1 MENKDQL
8 QQVLIDKGI
17 TPDSLSYLSKY
28 FGFETFKAGQKSV
41 IEKVIEKKNILAVMP
56 TGGGKSL
63 CYQLPAV
70 IFKGITIVVSPLI
83 SLMKDQ
89 IDDLNELFIEATFIN
104 SSISAKEQE
113 NRINKA
119 KKGTYKLLYIA
130 PERFRSKKF
139 VDLLKTIKVE
149 LLAIDEAHCIST
161 WGHDFRPDYLR
172 LRHFIKLMDNPPVIA
187 LTATATPEVQQD
199 IIRQL
204 DIGKTEVIVTGF
216 DRENLIFSVI
226 HTPTKKDKNAVLK
239 DALKRNHGSAIV
251 YVGTRKKAESTSEF
265 LKSIGVKAMAYH
277 AGMDDR
283 EREEVQNSFM
293 NGKIPVL
300 VATNAFGMGIDK
312 DDIRYLIHYDIPGNI
327 ESYYQEAGRAGRDGK
342 KSWCIL
348 LYSPSDIKLQEYFID
363 QSYPS
368 KEQIFAVHNF
378 LLNQEENLISKTRE
392 EIRKQLYVE
401 MSEQG
406 ISSALRILKKAGTVD
421 ILSRSDNTASV
432 KFRIKPEIITNER
445 KSKIQKS
452 ITSAIIKNSQKDP
465 ENEMSFS
472 FPMSKL
478 IQSVDL
484 TPDQIIRGLNNMDKQ
499 NIIEYIPPFRGK
511 TILIKDRATPFEKLN
526 IDWENLN
533 EMRNREIK
541 KLYQIVQYATS
552 SACRRKMLLEYFGEK
567 YAHDICPGCDIC
579 IGREILKE
587 EPKIEETAYTDKE
600 AAAAKNILK
609 CVDEIEE
616 PLIKIRV
623 AQILTGS
630 KAIVIKQ
637 NGYDRLR
644 TYNSVQ
650 EPLESVMEI
659 INRLV
664 SDGFLR
670 VSGAEHPVILLN
682 KKGKDVLLGRKD
694 LKITELHITKT
705 ADEQMDSIEE
715 SIVRQIEENPDNPEI
730 LYEAGNFYLGQAKKL
745 IKNGESKK
753 AIRYSEKGSLL
764 LQRVVEEFPVS
775 GAAKKAS
782 VVFRQ
787 GYENLSHKE
796 IDCSPIVN
804 NVPSCPRCGSKMV
817 LREGEFGRFWG
828 CSEYPY
834 CRGTV
839 KY

>member
-1 MENKDQL
+1 MKNKDHL
-8 QQVLIDKGI
+8 QQTLIDKGI
-17 TPDSLSYLSKY
+17 TPDYLSYLNGY

-41 IEKVIEKKNILAVMP
+41 IEKVLEKKNILAVMP

-63 CYQLPAV
+63 CYQLPALA
-70 IFKGITIVVSPLI
+70 FKGTTIVVSPLI

-104 SSISAKEQE
+104 SSISVKEQE
-113 NRINKA
+113 KRINKA
-119 KKGTYKLLYIA
+119 QKGGYKLLYIA

-139 VDLLKTIKVE
+139 LDILKTIKVE

-161 WGHDFRPDYLR
+161 WGHDFRPDYLM

-187 LTATATPEVQQD
+187 LTATATPDVQQD
-199 IIRQL
+199 IIKQL
-204 DIGKTEVIVTGF
+204 EIDKAEVIVTGF

-239 DALKRNHGSAIV
+239 DALKRNSGSAIV
-251 YVGTRKKAESTSEF
+251 YVGTRKKAESTAEF

-277 AGMDDR
+277 AGMDDK
-283 EREEVQNSFM
+283 EREEVQNDFM

-342 KSWCIL
+342 TSWCIL
-348 LYSPSDIKLQEYFID
+348 LYCPSDIKLQEYFID
-363 QSYPS
+363 QSYPT

-378 LLNQEENLISKTRE
+378 LVCREEDILSKTRE

-401 MSEQG
+401 ISEQG
-406 ISSALRILKKAGTVD
+406 ISSALRILRKAGAID
-421 ILSRSDNTASV
+421 ILSRSDNLASV
-432 KFRIKPEIITNER
+432 RFRIKPEIIIEER
-445 KSKIQKS
+445 KSKIQKT
-452 ITSAIIKNSQKDP
+452 ITSAIIGNSPKDAA
-465 ENEMSFS
+465 NESSFT

-478 IQSVDL
+478 FQSVDL
-484 TPDQIIRGLNNMDKQ
+484 TPDQIIRGLNNMNIQ
-499 NIIEYIPPFRGK
+499 HIIEYIPPFRGK
-511 TILIKDRATPFEKLN
+511 TIVIKDRLTPFEKLR
-526 IDWENLN
+526 IEWENLN

-541 KLYQIVQYATS
+541 KLYQIVRYATS
-552 SACRRKMLLEYFGEK
+552 DTCRRQMLLEYFGEK
-567 YAHDICPGCDIC
+567 YPLNICSGCDIC

-587 EPKIEETAYTDKE
+587 EPKTEETSYTEKE

-630 KAIVIKQ
+630 KAIVIKE
-637 NGYDRLR
+637 NGYDKLKS
-644 TYNSVQ
+644 YNSAC
-650 EPLESVMEI
+650 EPLEFIMETI
-659 INRLV
+659 DKLV

-670 VSGAEHPVILLN
+670 VSGAEHPVLILN
-682 KKGKDVLLGRKD
+682 KKGKEVLVARKD
-694 LKITELHITKT
+694 LKITKT
-705 ADEQMDSIEE
+705 AVVKNTDEQMNSIEKE
-715 SIVRQIEENPDNPEI
+715 IIKKIEDNPDNPEI
-730 LYEAGNFYLGQAKKL
+730 LYEAGVFYLGQAKKL

-753 AIRYSEKGSLL
+753 AIRYSEKGSML
-764 LQRVVEEFPVS
+764 LQKIVEDFPSS

-796 IDCSPIVN
+796 IDFSPIVN
-804 NVPSCPRCGSKMV
+804 NIPSCPRCGAKMI

-834 CRGTV
+834 CRGTAR
-839 KY
+839 Y